1 MPSLYFAAFFPPVGE
16 ISGVVLAAGAVVLA
30 LFKRPGPPGQA
41 RVISHLVKITDAL
54 NAPVPCCECQRRH
67 DWQLDGGGSICM
79 AFSQAGNAS
88 PRTPLPPMLPFPLA
102 ALLQH
107 QGG

>member
-1 MPSLYFAAFFPPVGE
+1 MV
-16 ISGVVLAAGAVVLA
+16 A

-54 NAPVPCCECQRRH
+54 NAPAPCRECQRRR
-67 DWQLDGGGSICM
+67 DWQPDGGGSICM
-79 AFSQAGNAS
+79 AFSRADDGRPPPTA
-88 PRTPLPPMLPFPLA
+88 PATPLRR
-102 ALLQH
+102 